1 MTVSPAKPDLVPLA
15 DAGVSDALLQ
25 RFLGYRMKRAFS
37 VVQADLAETLRPFDL
52 RMTSYTALV
61 LIMDNPG
68 LSQTQ
73 LAAVMDIERPNL
85 VVLVDELEGREL
97 IVRERVPT
105 DRRTYA
111 LNVTLAGRRLCE
123 KAMAAVERHEEQ
135 MFRGLSPE
143 MRATV
148 AEAMT
153 VIRQGRDGGG
163 SK

>member
-1 MTVSPAKPDLVPLA
+1 MTASERAPGPEPLSE
-15 DAGVSDALLQ
+15 AGVSDTLLQ

-37 VVQADLAETLRPFDL
+37 VIQADLAETLRPFDL

-68 LSQTQ
+68 LNQSQ

-123 KAMAAVERHEEQ
+123 KAMAEVERHEER
-135 MFRGLSPE
+135 MFSGLPLE
-143 MRATV
+143 TRATV

-153 VIRQGRDGGG
+153 IIRQGGDGGG
-163 SK
+163 LK

>member
-1 MTVSPAKPDLVPLA
+1 
-15 DAGVSDALLQ
+15 
-25 RFLGYRMKRAFS
+25 
-37 VVQADLAETLRPFDL
+37 
-52 RMTSYTALV
+52 
-61 LIMDNPG
+61 MDNPG
-68 LSQTQ
+68 LSQSQ

-85 VVLVDELEGREL
+85 VVLVDELEGRDL

-143 MRATV
+143 MRSTV
-148 AEAMT
+148 AEAM
-153 VIRQGRDGGG
+153 VIIRQAGGQAG
-163 SK
+163 

>member
-1 MTVSPAKPDLVPLA
+1 MTAPAEKAGTVPSA
-15 DAGVSDALLQ
+15 DGGASDILLQ
-25 RFLGYRMKRAFS
+25 RFLGYRMKRAFN

-68 LSQTQ
+68 LSQSQ

-85 VVLVDELEGREL
+85 VVLVDALEGRDL

-123 KAMAAVERHEEQ
+123 KAMAAVERHEDQ
-135 MFRGLSPE
+135 MFRGLSTE
-143 MRATV
+143 MRAIV
-148 AEAMT
+148 AEAM
-153 VIRQGRDGGG
+153 VIIRQAGGQAG
-163 SK
+163 